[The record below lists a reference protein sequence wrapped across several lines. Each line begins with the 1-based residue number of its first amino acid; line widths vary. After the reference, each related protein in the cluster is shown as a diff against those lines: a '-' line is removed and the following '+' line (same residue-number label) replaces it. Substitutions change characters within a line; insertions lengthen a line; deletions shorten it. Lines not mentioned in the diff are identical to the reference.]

1 MNRRLLWGKASECM
15 QKFNCKTCGAEL
27 YWDSEANCLKCE
39 YCDSEYQVSEF
50 EMDANEQG
58 QAGVKSQTQS
68 EKQSET
74 GEPQK
79 ADEYSK
85 ATDDSELEDLVV
97 YQCSHC
103 KAEIITARSTVATTC
118 AFCGRAISITN
129 KLVDEFKPDAII
141 PFSISEKEAKE
152 LYKKYVNSTFLTPN
166 AFGTEAV
173 LKKMKGIYVPFWL
186 HSFESDSRAV
196 IYCENVSSHRSGD
209 DKVIDHYMYHVTVEA
224 KGRFKDVPTDGLKH
238 LDDTLMDAIEPFDY
252 SKLVEFNTAYM
263 AGYYAEEYNENDK
276 VTRGRATE
284 RAKQTMVSKM
294 EQEAGV
300 YAVKRLI
307 SYDENLSEENAKYA
321 MLPVWLLNVTYKGKE
336 YLYAINGETGKIV
349 GKLPISMQK
358 LLFTISATL
367 VGTYFI
373 TSIIRFLTLL

>member
-1 MNRRLLWGKASECM
+1 M

-39 YCDSEYQVSEF
+39 YCDSEYQVSDFDLSGTKEDQHLDEEIQTQF
-50 EMDANEQG
+50 D
-58 QAGVKSQTQS
+58 TQS
-68 EKQSET
+68 EVE
-74 GEPQK
+74 EPQK
-79 ADEYSK
+79 ADQYAK

-129 KLVDEFKPDAII
+129 KLVNDFKPDAII
-141 PFSISEKEAKE
+141 PFEINEKEAKAI
-152 LYKKYVNSTFLTPN
+152 YKKYIKSTFLTPKE
-166 AFGTEAV
+166 FSTEAV

-186 HSFESDSRAV
+186 HSFENDTKAT
-196 IYCENVSSHRSGD
+196 IYCENITSHRSGD
-209 DKVIDHYMYHVTVEA
+209 DKVIDHHMYHVTVEA
-224 KGRFKDVPTDGLKH
+224 KGSFKDIPTDGLKH

-252 SKLVEFNTAYM
+252 SKLTRFNPAYM

-276 VTRGRATE
+276 VTRERATD
-284 RAKQTMVSKM
+284 RASQTMRSQM
-294 EQEAGV
+294 EQEAGAF
-300 YAVKRLI
+300 AVKKI
-307 SYDENLSEENAKYA
+307 QSYDEDLSNLNAKYA

-349 GKLPISMQK
+349 GKLPISVQK
-358 LLFTISATL
+358 LLFAIGTSFFGGYIVAT
-367 VGTYFI
+367 
-373 TSIIRFLTLL
+373 IIRFLTLL